1 MKVAQVLKDISRIM
15 EVALKMDKVKLWLIG
30 IIVILLLAVA
40 WLAASPVQPL
50 AQTQTV
56 TTTATI
62 TKTEA
67 SLSTS
72 ISTTSTTSVSTST
85 VSTTVKAGTVTV
97 TTTATTTI
105 RTSGA
110 SWEVYFSPKGGA
122 AKHVISWLDKSN
134 SSVCA
139 AIYSF
144 TSDDIS
150 AAFIRMKQRG
160 VNITISMDNEQ
171 LNVQGGEY
179 LTLKNASIPVRVD
192 RRSGLL
198 HDKYIV
204 IDGKVVITGSYNWS
218 ANAEDTNRENLI
230 ILQDPALTSLYLQ
243 NCQDIWR
250 ASTP

>member
-1 MKVAQVLKDISRIM
+1 
-15 EVALKMDKVKLWLIG
+15 MDKVKLALTG

-40 WLAASPVQPL
+40 GLATLSKDSTSSPAPPQG
-50 AQTQTV
+50 QTQTV
-56 TTTATI
+56 TTTATT
-62 TKTEA
+62 TKTET
-67 SLSTS
+67 STMPTS
-72 ISTTSTTSVSTST
+72 ISTVTST

-97 TTTATTTI
+97 TTAATTTI
-105 RTSGA
+105 ATGGA
-110 SWEVYFSPKGGA
+110 FWEVAFSPKGGA
-122 AKHVISWLDKSN
+122 ASHVTSWLDKSN
-134 SSVCA
+134 STVCA

-150 AAFIRMKQRG
+150 AAFIRAKQRG
-160 VNITISMDNEQ
+160 VNITLSMDSGQ

-179 LTLKNASIPVRVD
+179 LTLKNASILVRVD
-192 RRSGLL
+192 KRSGLL

-230 ILQDPALTSLYLQ
+230 VLQDPALASLYLK
-243 NCQDIWR
+243 NCQDIYR